1 MESNG
6 RPSSAAGRTGVPIPI
21 SSRKATFSGYSEETR
36 PSTNQKKK
44 RKKRPIAINVTGTRY
59 DIVRKVAEQYGA
71 LTTKEDD
78 PNCFLFWNDSAIPP
92 ERIADLKPYQRIN
105 HFAGM
110 GEICRKDCLA
120 RNMTKIYKKHPED
133 FSFVPK
139 TWIFPA
145 EYSAFQNYVHDLK
158 RRKKTRT
165 FIVKPANGSMGQ
177 GITLYRNGDR
187 IPPQDHMIVQEYVDK
202 PFLLEGFK
210 FDLRVYVLVTSC
222 DPLRIFLYPDGL
234 VRMGTEQYLTPTDNN
249 VDQLYMHL
257 TNYSINKKN
266 ANFQRSAEVSTG
278 SKRSISYLTDYLRRK
293 DYDVATMWKDIADVL
308 VKTIIVA
315 EAHVLHAYRNC
326 RPGGNTSN
334 DSVCFEV
341 LGFDV
346 LLDRKLKPW
355 VLEVNRA
362 PSFGTDEKIDLDI
375 KSGLLTDSF
384 RLINMRSSDK
394 RKGLAA
400 QKAESQKRLLR
411 PTKRLSTEQNDA
423 ERRKLDIDQRKAEI
437 KLKLAQV
444 RRENAREDYETR
456 NMGRF
461 RRIYPPQ
468 DRFLKEKYDRLIRD
482 AFEIF
487 LSGRGATIQKDAF
500 RPTSGQA
507 QEDELLDMLHQC
519 DISGEPEAGSTNAFR
534 GPKPLS
540 SMPDI
545 VSHEEEDDE
554 EDDDDEEASE
564 FSPASTPPSSA
575 LHDPSFKNTIITT
588 PDGRTPSTV
597 PHAPP
602 SRTSRPP
609 TRTRPILGQPTPAS
623 GMNGTKR
630 PQSAQRPGSGRPLS
644 ASHNGRSLSS
654 SSSQRSRSLIRP
666 RSSTNRIPMTGIN
679 SAMDEQFM
687 SAALRDKQEEIMTK
701 MLASLKEM
709 RIKFPGKTDDEAS
722 MILDMIQESW
732 KYHKPR
738 IAAYWLV
745 KLDSIKRRKVI
756 DIVRSNVKA
765 LIQRIWRCDA
775 DVENV
780 RLYRIFTK
788 VFNRLLWSHGQGLW
802 NCFSS
807 SGSSWETIFSK
818 STEVINDL
826 EMESCRRVVRLC
838 QDCLLIVYQ
847 FATDTKTSNHHG
859 PPSSAAGEG
868 RTPHHRSHSSLAP
881 PTKIGSWNSASPT
894 AMVPIS
900 QRMSRLYPTNTL
912 EKL

>member
-1 MESNG
+1 MESG
-6 RPSSAAGRTGVPIPI
+6 ERPSSSRRSVPFPT
-21 SSRKATFSGYSEETR
+21 SRKATFSGYGEETR
-36 PSTNQKKK
+36 PVTNHKKK
-44 RKKRPIAINVTGTRY
+44 RKKRPISINVTGTKY
-59 DIVRKVAEQYGA
+59 EVVRKVAEKYGA
-71 LTTKEDD
+71 LTDREDD
-78 PNCFLFWNDSAIPP
+78 PNCFLFWNDTAIPP
-92 ERIADLKPYQRIN
+92 ERIGELKSYQRIN

-120 RNMTKIYKKHPED
+120 RNMTKMVKKHPEE
-133 FSFVPK
+133 FSFVPR

-145 EYSAFQNYVHDLK
+145 EYSSFQNYVHDLR

-177 GITLYRNGDR
+177 GITLYRNGER
-187 IPPQDHMIVQEYVDK
+187 IPAQDHMIVQEYVDK

-234 VRMGTEQYLTPTDNN
+234 VRMGTEQYLQPTDNN

-266 ANFQRSAEVSTG
+266 ANFQRSSDVSTG

-293 DYDVATMWKDIADVL
+293 DYDVNTMWKNISDVL

-315 EAHVLHAYRNC
+315 EPHVLHAYRNC
-326 RPGGNTSN
+326 RPGGNTTN
-334 DSVCFEV
+334 DSVCFEI

-346 LLDRKLKPW
+346 LLDRKLNPW

-362 PSFGTDEKIDLDI
+362 PSFGTDEQIDLDI

-384 RLINMRSSDK
+384 RLINMRTSDK
-394 RKGLAA
+394 RKGMAA

-411 PTKRLSTEQNDA
+411 PTKRLSTEHN
-423 ERRKLDIDQRKAEI
+423 ELEKRRLDIEQRKAEI
-437 KLKLAQV
+437 RVKLTQV
-444 RRENAREDYETR
+444 RRENAREDYENR

-461 RRIYPPQ
+461 RRIYPPH
-468 DRFLKEKYDRLIRD
+468 DRMLKEKYDRLIDD

-487 LSGRGATIQKDAF
+487 LSGRAATIQRDAYQLL
-500 RPTSGQA
+500 SGQI
-507 QEDELLDMLHQC
+507 QEDELLDMLQQC
-519 DISGEPEAGSTNAFR
+519 DLSDGEREGSAKVFR

-540 SMPDI
+540 SMPT
-545 VSHEEEDDE
+545 VVNHVKE
-554 EDDDDEEASE
+554 EDDDDEDDDEESE
-564 FSPASTPPSSA
+564 ISPSSTPSS
-575 LHDPSFKNTIITT
+575 STNTIDATA
-588 PDGRTPSTV
+588 PEDHVR

-602 SRTSRPP
+602 PRTSRPP
-609 TRTRPILGQPTPAS
+609 THPSPHPSPSPISPGVGGRA
-623 GMNGTKR
+623 R
-630 PQSAQRPGSGRPLS
+630 PQSVQRPGSARPLS
-644 ASHNGRSLSS
+644 ASNNIRSL
-654 SSSQRSRSLIRP
+654 SSSQRSRSLTRP
-666 RSSTNRIPMTGIN
+666 RSSTNRITTG
-679 SAMDEQFM
+679 SMDDL
-687 SAALRDKQEEIMTK
+687 SAAIRDKQDEIIKK
-701 MLASLKEM
+701 MIASLKEM
-709 RIKFPGKTDDEAS
+709 KIKFPGKTDDEAT
-722 MILDMIQESW
+722 MILDKIHDNW

-738 IAAYWLV
+738 IASYWLV

-765 LIQRIWRCDA
+765 LIQRIWRCSEI
-775 DVENV
+775 ENI
-780 RLYRIFTK
+780 RLYRILSK

-818 STEVINDL
+818 STEAITGQ
-826 EMESCRRVVRLC
+826 EMICCRRVVELC

-847 FATDTKTSNHHG
+847 FAADTKTTNNSGGYSDSRNHH
-859 PPSSAAGEG
+859 
-868 RTPHHRSHSSLAP
+868 RTQSSLGP

-900 QRMSRLYPTNTL
+900 QRMSRLYPTNSL

>member
-1 MESNG
+1 MGSNG
-6 RPSSAAGRTGVPIPI
+6 RPSSILDSPGRIGVPTP
-21 SSRKATFSGYSEETR
+21 SSTRKAMFSGYSEETR
-36 PSTNQKKK
+36 PTTNA
-44 RKKRPIAINVTGTRY
+44 RKKRRKKPISLNVTATKY
-59 DIVRKVAEQYGA
+59 EIVRTVAQQYGT
-71 LTTKEDD
+71 LTIKDDD
-78 PNCFLFWNDSAIPP
+78 PNCFMFWNDTAIPP
-92 ERIADLKPYQRIN
+92 DRIAELKPYQRIN
-105 HFAGM
+105 HFPGM

-120 RNMTKIYKKHPED
+120 RNMLKMYKRHPDD

-145 EYSAFQNYVHDLK
+145 EYSSFQNHVHDLK
-158 RRKKTRT
+158 RKKKSRT
-165 FIVKPANGSMGQ
+165 YIVKPANGSMGQ
-177 GITLYRNGDR
+177 GIMLFRNGEK
-187 IPPQDHMIVQEYVDK
+187 IPPQDHMIVQEYMDK

-234 VRMGTEQYLTPTDNN
+234 VRMGTEQYVAPTDSNI
-249 VDQLYMHL
+249 DQLFMHL

-266 ANFQRSAEVSTG
+266 ANFQRSADVSTG

-293 DYDVATMWKDIADVL
+293 DYDVAAMWKNIADVL

-315 EAHVLHAYRNC
+315 EPHVLHAYRNC
-326 RPGGNTSN
+326 RPGVNAGH

-355 VLEVNRA
+355 VLEINRA

-375 KSGLLTDSF
+375 KGGLLNDSF
-384 RLINMRSSDK
+384 RLVNMRASDK
-394 RKGLAA
+394 RRGMAA

-411 PTKRLSTEQNDA
+411 PTKRLSTEQSET
-423 ERRKLDIDQRKAEI
+423 ERRRLDVEQRKIEI
-437 KLKLAQV
+437 RAKLAQV
-444 RRENAREDYETR
+444 RRENAREDYENR

-468 DRFLKEKYDRLIRD
+468 DRFLKEKYDQLIAE
-482 AFEIF
+482 AFEVF
-487 LSGRGATIQKDAF
+487 LSGRAATLQRDACHLM
-500 RPTSGQA
+500 SGQV

-519 DISGEPEAGSTNAFR
+519 DITDSSPTGSSKGFR

-540 SMPDI
+540 SMPTV
-545 VSHEEEDDE
+545 VSHEQAEDDDDEDDE
-554 EDDDDEEASE
+554 EDNDEEE
-564 FSPASTPPSSA
+564 EYGEYSPPGTPPSVQNGMETRARDSVS
-575 LHDPSFKNTIITT
+575 L
-588 PDGRTPSTV
+588 DGRPPIM

-602 SRTSRPP
+602 PGTRPPSARSRPASRTSMTSLSQRPH
-609 TRTRPILGQPTPAS
+609 
-623 GMNGTKR
+623 
-630 PQSAQRPGSGRPLS
+630 SAQRPRSARPLS
-644 ASHNGRSLSS
+644 ASNSGRNTA
-654 SSSQRSRSLIRP
+654 SSQRSRSLTRP
-666 RSSTNRIPMTGIN
+666 KSSTNRIPSSGLSGSMN
-679 SAMDEQFM
+679 ML
-687 SAALRDKQEEIMTK
+687 SAAFQQKQEDHTKK
-701 MLASLKEM
+701 MLLSLTDM
-709 RIKFPGKTDDEAS
+709 RIKFPGKTDEEAAV
-722 MILDMIQESW
+722 ILGQIHESW

-738 IAAYWLV
+738 IASYWLV

-765 LIQRIWRCDA
+765 LIQRVWRCADA
-775 DVENV
+775 ENV
-780 RLYRIFTK
+780 RLYRIVTK

-802 NCFSS
+802 NCFST

-818 STEVINDL
+818 STDAVT
-826 EMESCRRVVRLC
+826 EMELECCRRVVKLC

-847 FATDTKTSNHHG
+847 FAAETKSSQQGG

-868 RTPHHRSHSSLAP
+868 RTPHQRSGSSWGP
-881 PTKIGSWNSASPT
+881 PTKIGTWNTSSPT

-900 QRMSRLYPTNTL
+900 QRMSRLYPSNSL